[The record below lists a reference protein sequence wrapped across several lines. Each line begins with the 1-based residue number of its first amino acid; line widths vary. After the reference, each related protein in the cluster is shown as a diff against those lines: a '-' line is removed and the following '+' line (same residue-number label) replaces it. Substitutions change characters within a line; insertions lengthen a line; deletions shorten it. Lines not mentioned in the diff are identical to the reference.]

1 MSCVNSLLQQ
11 TFLCSWFRM
20 IIYLTTASDDIA
32 VSFRPLREE
41 FLFLNH
47 RGFPKP
53 NHCQTRVNLTEK
65 PSNLSGIHFSLFLL
79 LGHTHLHLH
88 CIYGT
93 SSASELPPA
102 LCWGC
107 FWELSS
113 DCWES
118 SSPPLLSS
126 SSDAL
131 GDPHTIPSTCFDVP
145 AQGMTTQ
152 YLHSGR
158 LGPNPRLFIR
168 ERRQDASI

>member
-1 MSCVNSLLQQ
+1 MSCMNSLLQQ

-65 PSNLSGIHFSLFLL
+65 PSNLFGIHFSLFFLP
-79 LGHTHLHLH
+79 GYTHLHLQ
-88 CIYGT
+88 CIYWT
-93 SSASELPPA
+93 SSITELPPA
-102 LCWGC
+102 PRWGC

-113 DCWES
+113 DCLES
-118 SSPPLLSS
+118 TSPPLLSS
-126 SSDAL
+126 STDAL
-131 GDPHTIPSTCFDVP
+131 GDPQTVPSTCFDVT
-145 AQGMTTQ
+145 AQGMTTR
-152 YLHSGR
+152 YLHSGG
-158 LGPNPRLFIR
+158 LGPNPRLLTR

>member
-1 MSCVNSLLQQ
+1 MSCMNSLLQQ

-53 NHCQTRVNLTEK
+53 IYCQTRVNLTEK
-65 PSNLSGIHFSLFLL
+65 PSNLFGIYFSLFFL
-79 LGHTHLHLH
+79 LGYTHLHLQH
-88 CIYGT
+88 IYGT
-93 SSASELPPA
+93 SSVSELPPA

-118 SSPPLLSS
+118 SSLPVLSS
-126 SSDAL
+126 STDAL
-131 GDPHTIPSTCFDVP
+131 GDPHTVPSTCSDVT

-152 YLHSGR
+152 YLHSGSF
-158 LGPNPRLFIR
+158 GPNPHLFIR
-168 ERRQDASI
+168 ERRQDASV